1 MQCAFYFILL
11 LLQDD
16 TVGGG
21 EGLAEPPEGLNTSD
35 IEKEV
40 AEVPLVNGNHVEEEV
55 KSEPSSPDVIKFTN
69 CNNIIY

>member
-1 MQCAFYFILL
+1 MQAVNPNLVYLFF
-11 LLQDD
+11 QDD

-40 AEVPLVNGNHVEEEV
+40 AEVPLVNGNHVEDV
-55 KSEPSSPDVIKFTN
+55 KPVSTSPDVIKLNMTM
-69 CNNIIY
+69 